1 MDEILRYRGR
11 GVSEADAAFIRQL
24 IATHP
29 QASRRAL
36 SRHLCLAWDW
46 RQQNGALREMVCR
59 GLMLALHRA
68 GRIELPPVRQVNPNP
83 LARRR
88 APVPVEVQTEPVCC
102 RLGQVTPVEFRPV
115 RRTPQE
121 RLFNS
126 LIQQHHYLGYTQPV
140 GEQLKYLVYGQGHL
154 LACLAW
160 SSAPRHLGA
169 RDRHIGW
176 SATARRQN
184 IRFLAYNT
192 RYLILPWVQVRYLA
206 SHILSRMVRVL
217 SADWERVYGHPVHF
231 CETFIDPARNRG
243 SCYRAANWV
252 SLGLTTGRGKN
263 APSLKPT
270 RSVKEVLGYAL
281 VPDFRQRLGSLG

>member
-1 MDEILRYRGR
+1 MTEILRYRGR
-11 GVSEADAAFIRQL
+11 GVSEADVAFIRAL
-24 IATHP
+24 IAAHP
-29 QASRRAL
+29 GASRRAL
-36 SRHLCLAWDW
+36 SRELCLAWDW
-46 RQQNGALREMVCR
+46 RQPNGTLRDMVCR

-68 GRIELPPVRQVNPNP
+68 GWIELPPIRNAMPNP
-83 LARRR
+83 LAHRR
-88 APVPVEVQTEPVCC
+88 VPTPIEIEFEPVRG
-102 RLGQVTPVEFRPV
+102 RLAQVTPIEFMEV
-115 RRTPQE
+115 RRTRRE

-126 LIQQHHYLGYTQPV
+126 LMQQHHYLGYTQPV
-140 GEQLKYLVYGQGHL
+140 GEQLKYMVYGGGQL

-176 SATARRQN
+176 NQAVRRKN
-184 IRFLAYNT
+184 IHLLAYNT
-192 RYLILPWVQVRYLA
+192 RYLILPWVEVRYLA

-217 SADWERVYGHPVHF
+217 SADWERIYGHPVHF

-263 APSLKPT
+263 APSDKPT
-270 RSVKEVLGYAL
+270 RSIKEVLGYAL
-281 VPDFRQRLGSLG
+281 VPDFRARMGVET